1 MSTSDLDIDDL
12 LPGGETSSAA
22 VASAAPAAPAA
33 LSAPTVAAEVPVAT
47 STAADNESSQGPEI
61 EEEKEEGEKSAEALD
76 KAAFDRFEE
85 RLRDIDEIPIVK
97 ETPEVRFGAGK
108 NDAAGLGRMQIAIM
122 SALFEHYC
130 VNGSAASALS
140 ISDAGLTKNQF
151 VRFARDARLC
161 SATGTAAGTTD
172 ATLPARECTDMP
184 EAYPFVHGLV
194 CFGSSLFF
202 ARSAANAISY

>member
-22 VASAAPAAPAA
+22 LASAAPAAPAS
-33 LSAPTVAAEVPVAT
+33 LSAPTVTAEVSVAT
-47 STAADNESSQGPEI
+47 SSGADNESNQRPEI
-61 EEEKEEGEKSAEALD
+61 EEEEEEEGEKSAEALD

-108 NDAAGLGRMQIAIM
+108 NDASGLGRMQIAIM

-130 VNGSAASALS
+130 INGSAASALS

-172 ATLPARECTDMP
+172 ATLPARECTDVP
-184 EAYPFVHGLV
+184 KT
-194 CFGSSLFF
+194 
-202 ARSAANAISY
+202 